1 MNENKNNL
9 ASRRQAVR
17 SIVTI
22 AAGSLIRPV
31 SVFGL
36 SPVKNKLRFS
46 VLGDWG
52 TGDSNCARIAD
63 QITLAHRNPQQT
75 FYRC

>member
-1 MNENKNNL
+1 MDL
-9 ASRRQAVR
+9 
-17 SIVTI
+17 
-22 AAGSLIRPV
+22 AAGSLITLV

-52 TGDSNCARIAD
+52 TGDSDCAGIAN
-63 QITLAHRNPQQT
+63 QIMLAHQANPLD
-75 FYRC
+75 FIIG